1 MQQPNTYKDGD
12 IVWVDLGP
20 SYGWW
25 PATVA
30 AVMTSS
36 SENASDVTATAAKQK
51 PALPIRQEEILKDET
66 LTFSASSGQKEITMS
81 ALGEI
86 SVAKISDNAEIKD
99 GKKAGKEAGDDCG
112 NPAASP
118 PRKRRRR
125 AAADAGNSAGNSTG
139 NSALP
144 SGTVTSS
151 KDKENAGVTEKD
163 SYRVHFFDDDKH
175 ECYIVNDV
183 TNRMCLYT
191 DKKRKL
197 KLIRAGLKKFEAKKK
212 GKDSMFDYRARQAQF
227 YKDVE
232 MAEVMT
238 DNCIKVANILAKY
251 QIVEDANNQ

>member
-51 PALPIRQEEILKDET
+51 TRLPIRQEEILKDEK
-66 LTFSASSGQKEITMS
+66 LTFSASSGQKQITLS

-86 SVAKISDNAEIKD
+86 SVARISDNAAEIND

-112 NPAASP
+112 NSAASP

-125 AAADAGNSAGNSTG
+125 AAADAGNSAGNSSSSG
-139 NSALP
+139 N
-144 SGTVTSS
+144 TVTSS
-151 KDKENAGVTEKD
+151 KDKENAGVAEKD